1 MRFATEHVVATLL
14 ALLVHYI
21 FTGLNILLSFVRWR
35 FASLPPAKASAGGAS
50 RLRVLIPYANIGSG
64 HKMAAEAIGG
74 ALKDLV
80 QEHKEE
86 MTADVEVELID
97 AMHLCNE
104 VFRTVMQDWF
114 QKLTQSL
121 PGQHMLGY
129 LLCFS
134 NFYSNFWL
142 IFGKL

>member
-1 MRFATEHVVATLL
+1 MGWLEKNDSDRKHK
-14 ALLVHYI
+14 
-21 FTGLNILLSFVRWR
+21 ILIL
-35 FASLPPAKASAGGAS
+35 
-50 RLRVLIPYANIGSG
+50 YANVGSG

-97 AMHLCNE
+97 AMQICNE

-129 LLCFS
+129 LLCF
-134 NFYSNFWL
+134 F
-142 IFGKL
+142 